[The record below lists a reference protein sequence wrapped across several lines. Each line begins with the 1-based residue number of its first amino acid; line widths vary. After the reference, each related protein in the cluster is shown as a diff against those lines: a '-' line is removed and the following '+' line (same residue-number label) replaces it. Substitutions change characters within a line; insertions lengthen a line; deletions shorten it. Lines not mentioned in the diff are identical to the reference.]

1 MNEEKEVW
9 YKSKG
14 VWGSLFVMILGILQ
28 AMNISSIGPVSVE
41 NVAAEQDT
49 LVEMLTQIGIFAAGA
64 LALWGRLTARKKIL
78 LKGKP
83 KAAINCILIIL
94 LLGIFLAGCSQ
105 VQMSPS
111 YRQSVEKQSILI
123 TELDR
128 RCQAGDSNACAE
140 GLHEASETLNMI
152 VDAMDGRQ

>member
-1 MNEEKEVW
+1 MV
-9 YKSKG
+9 
-14 VWGSLFVMILGILQ
+14 
-28 AMNISSIGPVSVE
+28 
-41 NVAAEQDT
+41 D
-49 LVEMLTQIGIFAAGA
+49 MLTQIGIFAAGA
-64 LALWGRLTARKKIL
+64 LALWGRLTARKKVT
-78 LKGKP
+78 LKGKA
-83 KAAINCILIIL
+83 KAAAGCLPVIL
-94 LLGIFLAGCSQ
+94 LLGIFTAGCSQ

-152 VDAMDGRQ
+152 VDAMYGRQ